1 MKIDPPPGPSRKGR
15 LAQTLMSKD
24 DVWKSLTQTLVAVEI
39 QTASTEVSSH
49 RSARKIPPWKESES
63 A

>member
-1 MKIDPPPGPSRKGR
+1 
-15 LAQTLMSKD
+15 MSKD
-24 DVWKSLTQTLVAVEI
+24 DVWKSLTQTLVEVEI